1 MDSADCGQQIAFQ
14 NNKKIN
20 VRGDRTRDRNKGG
33 YFDDRMRKHLML
45 KSIIAKSVTIS
56 INFNF
61 QVHLREVEHKHRK
74 IRARSCKVPGAARGT
89 HTHFYTQ
96 ALNSFS
102 AILLSPL
109 CSPFLFFLTFSLLL
123 CALCVCVHLNM
134 SYCFRYL
141 ETPTLIM

>member
-20 VRGDRTRDRNKGG
+20 VCGDRTRDRNKGG

-96 ALNSFS
+96 PLNSFS

-109 CSPFLFFLTFSLLL
+109 CSPFFYFSSLFLFFYV
-123 CALCVCVHLNM
+123 LCVSAFEC
-134 SYCFRYL
+134 
-141 ETPTLIM
+141 LIAFDI